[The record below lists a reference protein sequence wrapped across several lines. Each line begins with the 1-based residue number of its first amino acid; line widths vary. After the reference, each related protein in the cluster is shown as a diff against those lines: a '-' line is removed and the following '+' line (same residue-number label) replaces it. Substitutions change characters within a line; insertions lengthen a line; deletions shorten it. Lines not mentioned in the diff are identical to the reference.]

1 LALLLHDIGKGAGTG
16 DHSARSVEIARTALT
31 RLQVPEPEQAVILF
45 LIEHHLD
52 LSSIMT
58 SRDLSEPSTAQQ
70 IAAASGTIEQL
81 KLLTLL
87 TYADISAVNPS
98 AMTDWRLEQLWQTY
112 LVGYQEFTRE
122 LESERIGTYESS
134 PEAAAF
140 LEGFPTRYL
149 KTHTPAQIA
158 GHLELARQENA
169 VEVVR
174 ANGTYRV
181 TVVARDR
188 PFLLAAISGAIASFG
203 MNILKAEAFANRRGQ
218 ALDTFV
224 FDDPHRTLELNPG
237 ESARLQDVVMRAIQ
251 GKLDVE
257 KLMLKR
263 RRSAM
268 QSRLT
273 PTIAFNNDLSEAST
287 LVEIVAED
295 RPALLYDLTNAI
307 SQEGANIEVILIDTE
322 AHRALDVFYVTAGGV
337 KLSPER
343 MTGLKA
349 RLFDVCRS

>member
-1 LALLLHDIGKGAGTG
+1 
-16 DHSARSVEIARTALT
+16 
-31 RLQVPEPEQAVILF
+31 
-45 LIEHHLD
+45 
-52 LSSIMT
+52 
-58 SRDLSEPSTAQQ
+58 
-70 IAAASGTIEQL
+70 
-81 KLLTLL
+81 
-87 TYADISAVNPS
+87 
-98 AMTDWRLEQLWQTY
+98 
-112 LVGYQEFTRE
+112 
-122 LESERIGTYESS
+122 
-134 PEAAAF
+134 
-140 LEGFPTRYL
+140 L

-158 GHLELARQENA
+158 GHLELACQENA

-174 ANGTYRV
+174 ANGTYKV
-181 TVVARDR
+181 TIVTHDR

-237 ESARLQDVVMRAIQ
+237 ESTRLQDVIMRAIQ

-257 KLMLKR
+257 KVMQKR
-263 RRSAM
+263 RRSAL

-322 AHRALDVFYVTAGGV
+322 AHRALDVFYVTARGV